1 MFWQTGIAPAQSWT
15 VGVGVPHPM
24 VATQPEAVTDQ
35 SEVKRIV
42 IQPDEANIVPG
53 EVVPV
58 YVPNK
63 GDAVF
68 GPL

>member
-1 MFWQTGIAPAQSWT
+1 ML
-15 VGVGVPHPM
+15 
-24 VATQPEAVTDQ
+24 ATQPGLVTDP

-42 IQPDEANIVPG
+42 IQPDEANIVQG
-53 EVVPV
+53 EVVLV